1 MQVARGDRRK
11 SAIGNRCWGLKPVA
25 GRRRR
30 GQAGEHSLAP
40 LSHSYDRPRRGRVM
54 HIDSRCIKR
63 IDKLYTTNHR
73 EWDADDTDWRGLF
86 KRKTGRLGS
95 GGVQEALRTRN
106 CESGIANGEVPADGT
121 VGDGGRETG
130 DGVSGPRGDFS
141 SDSSQI
147 HPPEK

>member
-1 MQVARGDRRK
+1 
-11 SAIGNRCWGLKPVA
+11 
-25 GRRRR
+25 
-30 GQAGEHSLAP
+30 
-40 LSHSYDRPRRGRVM
+40 M

-63 IDKLYTTNHR
+63 IDKPYTTNHR
-73 EWDADDTDWRGLF
+73 EWDTDGTDCRGLF

-147 HPPEK
+147 HPPEKRPCEKVH